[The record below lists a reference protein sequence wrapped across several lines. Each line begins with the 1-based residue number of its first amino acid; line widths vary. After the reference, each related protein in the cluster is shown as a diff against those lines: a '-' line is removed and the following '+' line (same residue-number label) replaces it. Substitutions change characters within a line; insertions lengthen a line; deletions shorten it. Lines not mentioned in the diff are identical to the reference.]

1 MPDSRPRL
9 FNIPKEIPP
18 IERDMTKLENAFL
31 ESMSKGKSE
40 KKTKSLYNLSSFISL
55 ISNSMS
61 QSNMKM
67 KFFIAYYVK
76 SVPIWGVFWSVCFR
90 IRTEWEIH

>member
-9 FNIPKEIPP
+9 FNIPKEISP

-40 KKTKSLYNLSSFISL
+40 KKTKSL
-55 ISNSMS
+55 
-61 QSNMKM
+61 
-67 KFFIAYYVK
+67 
-76 SVPIWGVFWSVCFR
+76 
-90 IRTEWEIH
+90 